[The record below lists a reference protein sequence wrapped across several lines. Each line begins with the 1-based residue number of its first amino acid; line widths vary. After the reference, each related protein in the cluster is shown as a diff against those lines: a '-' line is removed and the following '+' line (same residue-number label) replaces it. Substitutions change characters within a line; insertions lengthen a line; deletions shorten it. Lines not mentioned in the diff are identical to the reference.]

1 MLICRC
7 GATLDAANLAPLDPS
22 ARALLD
28 IIYSKSLNL
37 LPFPDPNEHLPIF
50 ELSQLK
56 LRTMLRAIR
65 AIGNCWAMTMAPTN
79 DLVDPVQIILSA
91 AQALSDWPENYF
103 RLLASLGARES
114 EDEYDVRRQFSP
126 LYNALL
132 RERKGT
138 DSGSLA
144 FFRAAFMEFIGNHQ
158 NVRAADPRLMPE
170 IQQQAPKRY
179 QTRAEV
185 ARSLRVDPRTVKRL
199 LTSNVEGIK
208 PGKFAA
214 VDSTGLA
221 LTGAKP
227 TRILAVRTA
236 AAKLGVPVSV
246 FRKLVD
252 SHVCPITHR
261 LPGQLGYDERD
272 LNQFSCRLLAN
283 AEQISRK
290 EPRSAFVSL
299 RRVMRLNRY
308 STAEKTAIVAGVAK
322 GVLKIFAVRNSNL
335 ESACISLPSLAEF
348 IACER
353 ATSDMVTASDASATL
368 GCSME
373 TIKGLIRSGQLTR
386 KRSGNR
392 WLVSRRSVDSFR
404 TGHVKLSLVATAL
417 ETSSRRLMRLCR
429 AMRLPLT
436 YVRSSKRRQEIFIAK
451 NLQERLSAEFQR
463 AQR

>member
-1 MLICRC
+1 
-7 GATLDAANLAPLDPS
+7 
-22 ARALLD
+22 
-28 IIYSKSLNL
+28 
-37 LPFPDPNEHLPIF
+37 
-50 ELSQLK
+50 
-56 LRTMLRAIR
+56 
-65 AIGNCWAMTMAPTN
+65 MAPTS
-79 DLVDPVQIILSA
+79 DVTDPLQIILSA

-114 EDEYDVRRQFSP
+114 GDEYDVRRQFSP

-138 DSGSLA
+138 NSSSLP

-185 ARSLRVDPRTVKRL
+185 GRSLRVDPRTVKRL
-199 LTSNVEGIK
+199 LTPNVGGGK
-208 PGKFAA
+208 PEKFAA

-221 LTGAKP
+221 LTGAKA
-227 TRILAVRTA
+227 TRILAVRKA

-272 LNQFSCRLLAN
+272 LNQFSRRLLSN
-283 AEQISRK
+283 AKQISQK
-290 EPRSAFVSL
+290 EPGSAFVSL
-299 RRVMRLNRY
+299 RRVMRLTRY
-308 STAEKTAIVAGVAK
+308 STAEKVAIIAAVEK
-322 GVLKIFAVRNSNL
+322 GVLKIFTGGENA
-335 ESACISLPSLAEF
+335 EFGSACIFLRSLAEF
-348 IACER
+348 ITRER
-353 ATSDMVTASDASATL
+353 ATSETVTASEAEVTI

-373 TIKGLIRSGQLTR
+373 TIKGLIRSGHLAG
-386 KRSGNR
+386 KKSGNR
-392 WLVSRRSVDSFR
+392 WLVSRRSMDSFH
-404 TGHVKLSLVATAL
+404 TGHIKLSHVAAAL

-429 AMRLPLT
+429 EIRLPVT
-436 YVRSSKRRQEIFIAK
+436 CVRSSKRRQEIFIAK
-451 NLQERLSAEFQR
+451 NLQDRLSVEFRR